1 MLLFHTV
8 KEVGQN
14 DKPAQWN
21 ILEIGGTCFS
31 VMMFAPDLGEL
42 KEVSVVVPKLHFKE
56 DYP

>member
-8 KEVGQN
+8 KEVGQT
-14 DKPAQWN
+14 DKPDQWN
-21 ILEIGGTCFS
+21 ILEVDGTCFW

-42 KEVSVVVPKLHFKE
+42 KKVSVVVPKLHFKK